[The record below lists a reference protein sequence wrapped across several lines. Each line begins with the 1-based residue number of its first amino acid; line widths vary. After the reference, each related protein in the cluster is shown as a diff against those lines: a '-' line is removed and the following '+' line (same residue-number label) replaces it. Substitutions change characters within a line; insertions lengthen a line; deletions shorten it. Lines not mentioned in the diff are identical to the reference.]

1 MGKAAT
7 TQSTA
12 KKRTSPKGST
22 ARTKPAASSGH
33 PEITIA
39 IVGFFLSIT
48 LYELLHL
55 VLHWHQITG
64 IRFFP
69 NFYTIAELIV
79 KIPETYDLASEEF
92 IAYAISAST
101 LLITAGII
109 AKVHDS
115 NDTRTVN
122 QILFPELYRAKG
134 RAKK

>member
-1 MGKAAT
+1 MGKAVT
-7 TQSTA
+7 VQSTP
-12 KKRTSPKGST
+12 KKRASPKGSS
-22 ARTKPAASSGH
+22 ARGKQATTTSH
-33 PEITIA
+33 PEVTIA
-39 IVGFFLSIT
+39 VIGFFLSIT
-48 LYELLHL
+48 LHELLHL
-55 VLHWHQITG
+55 GLHWHQITG

-79 KIPETYDLASEEF
+79 NIPETYDLASEEF

-122 QILFPELYRAKG
+122 QILFPELYRKV
-134 RAKK
+134 RPKK